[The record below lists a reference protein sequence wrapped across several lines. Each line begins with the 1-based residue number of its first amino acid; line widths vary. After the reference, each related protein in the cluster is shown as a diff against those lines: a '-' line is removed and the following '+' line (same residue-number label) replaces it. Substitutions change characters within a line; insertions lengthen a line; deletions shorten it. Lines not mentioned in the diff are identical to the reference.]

1 MCPQTCEQQWSIIL
15 DPEIAP
21 GLHKL
26 LYPLFT
32 FCELIGRFEVLFA
45 VPIKIRRPFESTA
58 NRAIILDT

>member
-1 MCPQTCEQQWSIIL
+1 MFSEAREQKRPIIL

-21 GLHKL
+21 GLYKL

-45 VPIKIRRPFESTA
+45 IPIKIRRPFESTA